1 MEETYKNYTIEIE
14 QEEGD
19 FDPRDWDN
27 TGIMLCSHRRYSLG
41 DQQIGRSIMEE
52 CSNWDEVEQVIRE
65 TYNPVIIMP
74 LYLYDHS
81 GLSMRTYRHGYHSS
95 WDCGQVGFIIATEK
109 SIEKMHGKVD
119 LTPEFLEKLE
129 NYLIS
134 EVKEYSQYLE
144 GDVYWV
150 RVTDPDGEEL
160 DSLGG
165 MFGYDETMKEVQD
178 WIDVDLKRREG
189 ISWDRMSAVPEGAC

>member
-19 FDPRDWDN
+19 CDPRDWDN

-41 DQQIGRSIMEE
+41 DQQIDRSIMEE
-52 CSNWDEVEQVIRE
+52 RSNWDEVEQVIRE

-95 WDCGQVGFIIATEK
+95 WDCGQVGFIIATKE
-109 SIEKMHGKVD
+109 SIEKIHGKVD

-178 WIDVDLKRREG
+178 WIDVDLKRREEK
-189 ISWDRMSAVPEGAC
+189 SWDRMSAVPEGAC

>member
-14 QEEGD
+14 QDECD
-19 FDPRDWDN
+19 CDPRDWDN

-41 DQQIGRSIMEE
+41 DQQIDRSIIEE
-52 CSNWDEVEQVIRE
+52 CSNWGEVEQVIRE
-65 TYNPVIIMP
+65 TYNPVIVMP

-95 WDCGQVGFIIATEK
+95 WDCGQVGFIIATKE
-109 SIEKMHGKVD
+109 SIEKIHGNID

-160 DSLGG
+160 DSVGG
-165 MFGYDETMKEVQD
+165 MFGYDDTMKEVRD
-178 WIDVDLKRREG
+178 WIDADLKRREAK
-189 ISWDRMSAVPEGAC
+189 SWDQMSAVPEGAC